1 MIPGWQMEAYE
12 KLRTE
17 IVRSA
22 VFDYKKALKKSD
34 RLGVVC
40 DEQRKLERWF
50 MSKWGQLLTGDN
62 GEYIMTKCQE
72 TYKCKTPYVKAHG
85 EHAKKRRGMTDEQQ
99 KRIYEDFKNGVR
111 YKAIL
116 QKYNIGATTLYNIVR
131 RWEK

>member
-12 KLRTE
+12 KLRTK

-40 DEQRKLERWF
+40 DEQRKLESWF
-50 MSKWGQLLTGDN
+50 LSRWGQMLTGDN
-62 GEYIMTKCQE
+62 GEYIMAKCQE
-72 TYKCKTPYVKAHG
+72 TYKYKTPYAKAHG
-85 EHAKKRRGMTDEQQ
+85 EKKIGRTEEEQ
-99 KRIYEDFKNGVR
+99 KRIYEDWKNGVR

-116 QKYNIGATTLYNIVR
+116 QKYKIGATTLYNIVR